1 MAQNRILLKR
11 IQGEIKIL
19 EKSRTNT
26 FQVVNDPD
34 DFHNFYFLLRPDDK
48 PYKGGLYI
56 GKITIT
62 DEYPAKPPTFMM
74 FTPSGRF
81 EIQKTICLTN
91 SHYHPESATPVWN
104 MYTNTLGL
112 LSIFMDDTESGISH
126 IKDTSQNRE
135 KYALDSYSFNC
146 KYHPKIFAMF
156 NYFINDDLSLKTPEE
171 VAAIMEPKKKKKKDT
186 DATDNTDGAAAA
198 D

>member
-1 MAQNRILLKR
+1 MAGNRILQKR
-11 IQGEIKIL
+11 IIGEIKLL
-19 EKSRTNT
+19 EKNKTST
-26 FQVVNDPD
+26 FQVVNDAD

-62 DEYPAKPPTFMM
+62 DDYPSKPPTFMM
-74 FTPSGRF
+74 YTPSGRF
-81 EIQKTICLTN
+81 KINETICLTN

-126 IKDTSQNRE
+126 IKDTPDNRE
-135 KYALDSYSFNC
+135 KYAQDSYSFNC
-146 KYHPKIFAMF
+146 KNHPKIFSMF
-156 NYFINDDLSLKTPEE
+156 NYFINDDLSLKTEQE
-171 VAAIMEPKKKKKKDT
+171 IDSIISVKKKKKKD
-186 DATDNTDGAAAA
+186 DNIVATE
-198 D
+198 

>member
-1 MAQNRILLKR
+1 MSGNRILQKR
-11 IQGEIKIL
+11 IMGEIKLL
-19 EKSRTNT
+19 EKNKTSV
-26 FQVVNDPD
+26 FQVINDAD
-34 DFHNFYFLLRPDDK
+34 DFHNFYFLLRPDDI

-74 FTPSGRF
+74 YTPSGRF
-81 EIQKTICLTN
+81 EINKTICLTN

-126 IKDTSQNRE
+126 LKDTSENRK
-135 KYALDSYSFNC
+135 KYAQDSYSFNC
-146 KYHPKIFAMF
+146 NNYSKIFSMF
-156 NYFINDDLSLKTPEE
+156 NYFINEDLSLKTEE
-171 VAAIMEPKKKKKKDT
+171 EISSIMAPKKKKKKD
-186 DATDNTDGAAAA
+186 DSNATTTE
-198 D
+198 